1 MRVRAIVAYDGTDY
15 GGFQRQANG
24 PTVQAALEAALAQV
38 TRETITVLAAGRT
51 DAGVHAAG
59 QVIAFDT
66 AWRHGLG
73 DLQRALNAVLPA
85 DIAVQEIA
93 EAAPEFHPRYDAR
106 SRRYRYTVYNA
117 PVRCPL
123 ARRYSLHVAAPL
135 DVAAMQQAA
144 QSLVGEHDFAAF
156 GRPPQGQHRP
166 ERTGAGRVG
175 LKEPGSGGLRP
186 SAAVNRRR
194 TVRRVLAAE
203 WGGEPPFGCAQGGPW
218 LTFEIEANAFLY
230 RMVRS
235 IVGTL
240 LQVGRG
246 EMGAEE
252 FVAVLGSCDR
262 SQAGPTA
269 PPHGLCLVEVK
280 Y

>member
-15 GGFQRQANG
+15 GGFQRQANA
-24 PTVQAALEAALAQV
+24 PTVQATLEAALAQV
-38 TRETITVLAAGRT
+38 TQGAVSVLAAGRT

-85 DIAVQEIA
+85 DIAVLEIA
-93 EAAPEFHPRYDAR
+93 EAAAGFHPRYSAH
-106 SRRYRYTVYNA
+106 SRRYRYTLYNA
-117 PVRCPL
+117 RVRWPL
-123 ARRYSLHVAAPL
+123 ARWRSLHVADPL
-135 DVAAMQQAA
+135 DVALMQDAA
-144 QSLVGEHDFAAF
+144 QALVGEHDFAAF
-156 GRPPQGQHRP
+156 GRPPRGQ
-166 ERTGAGRVG
+166 V
-175 LKEPGSGGLRP
+175 
-186 SAAVNRRR
+186 

-203 WGGEPPFGCAQGGPW
+203 WRGEPPW
-218 LTFEIEANAFLY
+218 LTFDIEANAFLY

-240 LQVGRG
+240 LRVGRG
-246 EMGAEE
+246 KMGVEDFA
-252 FVAVLGSCDR
+252 AVLAAGDR
-262 SQAGPTA
+262 SLAGPTV
-269 PPHGLCLVEVK
+269 PPHGLCMLEVK